1 MSKCKVRC
9 VVLPGPSCG
18 GSTLWCVAFMMIEEL
33 KTYLFK
39 LMGTV
44 EGLHAITITD
54 RDGVVILKVADQM
67 APDTALR
74 PAFLSVFGVMTEQAS
89 KMGMGSNKRI
99 INYYDRY
106 QTVQVNNHPLLLHFI
121 ADRNANTGL
130 ILELENS
137 LEDVLKDI
145 SKVVHMM

>member
-1 MSKCKVRC
+1 
-9 VVLPGPSCG
+9 
-18 GSTLWCVAFMMIEEL
+18 
-33 KTYLFK
+33 
-39 LMGTV
+39 MGTV

>member
-1 MSKCKVRC
+1 EVVRYR
-9 VVLPGPSCG
+9 SCA
-18 GSTLWCVAFMMIEEL
+18 SFRMIEEL

-39 LMGTV
+39 LMATV
-44 EGLHAITITD
+44 DGLHAIVITD

-121 ADRNANTGL
+121 ADKNANTGL

-145 SKVVHMM
+145 SKVVSMM

>member
-1 MSKCKVRC
+1 D
-9 VVLPGPSCG
+9 VVCIQFV
-18 GSTLWCVAFMMIEEL
+18 STSFSTMIEEL
-33 KTYLFK
+33 KAYLFK
-39 LMGTV
+39 LMATV
-44 EGLHAITITD
+44 DGLHAIAISD

-89 KMGMGSNKRI
+89 KMGKGTNKRI
-99 INYYDRY
+99 INFYDRY
-106 QTVQVNNHPLLLHFI
+106 QTVQVNSQPLLLHFI

-137 LEDVLKDI
+137 MDDVLKDI
-145 SKVVHMM
+145 SKVVSMM